1 MSEHIQDKTVKFQ
14 NDSDSESES
23 DTISDIASVNIDEFN
38 PEHLN
43 DDEEDEPTI
52 ENILA
57 STLSTPEGDTI
68 CSALVNM
75 GYQIEIQNKILVK
88 LLSILQ
94 KNNTA

>member
-14 NDSDSESES
+14 NDSDSDSESES

-38 PEHLN
+38 PEHSN
-43 DDEEDEPTI
+43 GDDEDEPTI

-57 STLSTPEGDTI
+57 STLTTSEGDTI

-75 GYQIEIQNKILVK
+75 DIKSKFRIKKPIILE
-88 LLSILQ
+88 
-94 KNNTA
+94 

>member
-14 NDSDSESES
+14 NDSDSDSESES

-38 PEHLN
+38 PEHSN
-43 DDEEDEPTI
+43 DDDEDEPTI
-52 ENILA
+52 ESILA
-57 STLSTPEGDTI
+57 STLTTSEGDTI

-75 GYQIEIQNKILVK
+75 GYQIEIQNKILVT

-94 KNNTA
+94 KK

>member
-1 MSEHIQDKTVKFQ
+1 MSEHEQDKTVKFQ
-14 NDSDSESES
+14 SESESES

-38 PEHLN
+38 AEQLN
-43 DDEEDEPTI
+43 DDEDEPSI

-94 KNNTA
+94 KK